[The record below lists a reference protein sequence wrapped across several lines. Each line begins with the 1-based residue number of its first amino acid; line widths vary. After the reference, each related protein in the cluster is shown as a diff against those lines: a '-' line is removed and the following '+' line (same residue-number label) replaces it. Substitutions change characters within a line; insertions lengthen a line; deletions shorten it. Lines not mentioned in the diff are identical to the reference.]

1 MHRKNNYLSSKALAQ
16 TGSLKR
22 NWGLL
27 RPITSYLHLQELG
40 IMERRHHL
48 VTASLQ
54 EKKSQNFLQQNLLT
68 LNAHRRAN
76 LHMTQESKF
85 TILYITIFLYTLFL
99 HIFFC

>member
-48 VTASLQ
+48 VTATLQ
-54 EKKSQNFLQQNLLT
+54 EKKITKLFTTKFVNIKCP
-68 LNAHRRAN
+68 
-76 LHMTQESKF
+76 QES
-85 TILYITIFLYTLFL
+85 
-99 HIFFC
+99 